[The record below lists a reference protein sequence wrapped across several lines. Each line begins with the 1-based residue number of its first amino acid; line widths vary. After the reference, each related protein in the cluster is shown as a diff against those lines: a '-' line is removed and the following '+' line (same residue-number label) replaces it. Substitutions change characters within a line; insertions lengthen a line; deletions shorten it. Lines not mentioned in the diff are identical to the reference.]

1 MAVKHILDLLAVCE
15 AKDLRPQTLEL
26 LHALVRLSRSMYAE
40 ELALTLQALARYELG
55 NPTDARPKGL
65 FKGGH
70 RWTSYEIMKDPL
82 KINGFSFIFLHK
94 TQLHLSFQ
102 VEFSSFSSPYEAVL
116 NASSARW
123 WRS

>member
-1 MAVKHILDLLAVCE
+1 MKHILDLLAVYE
-15 AKDLRPQTLEL
+15 AKDLRPQTLYVEL

-55 NPTDARPKGL
+55 NPTDTRPKGF

-70 RWTSYEIMKDPL
+70 RWKSYEIMENRL
-82 KINGFSFIFLHK
+82 KIDGFSFIFLHK

-102 VEFSSFSSPYEAVL
+102 VEFSSEVRHMKL
-116 NASSARW
+116 
-123 WRS
+123 

>member
-1 MAVKHILDLLAVCE
+1 MAVKHILDLLAVYE
-15 AKDLRPQTLEL
+15 AKDLRPQTLYVEL

-55 NPTDARPKGL
+55 NPTETRPKGL

-70 RWTSYEIMKDPL
+70 RWKSYESMENPL
-82 KINGFSFIFLHK
+82 KINGYNGFSFIFLHK

-102 VEFSSFSSPYEAVL
+102 VEFSSEVRHMKLF
-116 NASSARW
+116 
-123 WRS
+123 